1 MKNKKKSR
9 RSFDLNSYHFIITG
23 IEDNSSHVT
32 AIHKLLRSNPA
43 SLSIFLNDEKIR
55 ETFSKEKSVAIIETL
70 EDVKINDSGDDN
82 AEKIIITDILNLDNC
97 INETSN
103 FNKQDHDIA
112 ILQSASGNE
121 SVFIKNFLFKSINW
135 NKNVN
140 QIEDIITFF
149 RKNYIECTNYKIHI
163 LDTENNNIELKNYL
177 NLSLAG
183 HHILRLKSALNPS
196 FLTNEIFLRRVKHVF
211 AEPLFFRSLFVA
223 ISIVLFFLFPILS
236 FDAGISGDE
245 DKHVDQAQKVY
256 SYFQTLGEDTSY
268 MTSPHGPFYAY
279 NITFDVVLHVLIQKW
294 NIDNVYDFR
303 HLVNSYTGYFAVL
316 FCGLLVTFL
325 AGWRAGVIAL
335 ILLFFSPR
343 FLGHSLNNP
352 KDIPFALGY
361 VFSIYY
367 MFKFIKALPKFSI
380 KDSILIAI
388 GIGFTLNIRIG
399 GLLLIAFLFFFTG
412 LQTISQFK
420 LRDIFQTRL
429 SYIGK
434 LIMLLIGISILGYV
448 IGFIFWP
455 YGLEDPIRNPMESL
469 KNMTNFKISLKQT
482 FEGKVI
488 WSDNVPWY
496 YTLKYMV
503 ISIPA
508 IVLLGFGISFISIRP
523 LGKKYGWL
531 QIFMLFFACLFPLI
545 YIIIKE
551 SNVYGGWRHMNFTYV
566 MIVVLAA
573 IAINHLFF
581 YFKKTTYKYGAY
593 AIFLILLLHPI
604 IHIIKNHPY
613 QYIYFNELIGGVNG
627 AYGNYEMD
635 YYYNTLKE
643 SSEWL
648 TENKLKQSEKSNIIV
663 ATNHAGIVGYYLKD
677 LDKKTSVRYVRFYDR
692 GNYNWDYAVIAN
704 SYINPYQQRNGY
716 WPPANTIHEVKVDKA
731 VVGAVIERKDKNDFH
746 GYQAMKEKN
755 YFKAE
760 LHLKKAL
767 EANPNNEVAR
777 INLAKIY
784 IDQNRL
790 NEANGI
796 VNGTLKIYENY
807 DKALNLLGIIYL
819 KKREFNHALGVFN
832 RITQVNP
839 KFVNAYHN
847 IGVVLLN
854 QKKNEQ
860 ALDYFRKALKVN
872 SKYKPSYMAIAH
884 ILRQAG
890 KEEEAQRYVDAANR
904 L

>member
-1 MKNKKKSR
+1 M
-9 RSFDLNSYHFIITG
+9 NSYHFIITG
-23 IEDNSSHVT
+23 IEDNSSHVS

-140 QIEDIITFF
+140 PIEDIITFF

-163 LDTENNNIELKNYL
+163 LDTEKNNIELKNYL

-196 FLTNEIFLRRVKHVF
+196 FSTDEIFLRREKHVF

-256 SYFQTLGEDTSY
+256 SYFQTHGEDTSY

-279 NITFDVVLHVLIQKW
+279 NITFDVVLHVLIQKL
-294 NIDNVYDFR
+294 NIENVYDFR
-303 HLVNSYTGYFAVL
+303 HFVNSFTGYFAVL

-367 MFKFIKALPKFSI
+367 MFKFVKTLPRISI
-380 KDSILIAI
+380 KDSILIAL

-399 GLLLIAFLFFFTG
+399 GLLLIAILFLFAALHT
-412 LQTISQFK
+412 LSNFK
-420 LRDIFQTRL
+420 LKELFKAKL
-429 SYIGK
+429 PYVGK
-434 LIMLLIGISILGYV
+434 LIAVLAGICVVGYV

-455 YGLEDPIRNPMESL
+455 YGLEDPLKNPLESL

-482 FEGKVI
+482 FEGEVI

-496 YTLKYMV
+496 YTVKYML
-503 ISIPA
+503 ITIPL
-508 IVLLGFGISFISIRP
+508 IVLIGLTVSIFTFLP
-523 LGKKYGWL
+523 LSRKYGWL
-531 QIFMLFFACLFPLI
+531 NIFMVFFTFLFPLI
-545 YIIIKE
+545 YIIIRE
-551 SNVYGGWRHMNFTYV
+551 SNVYGGWRHMNFSYV
-566 MIVVLAA
+566 IIVGLAA
-573 IAINHLFF
+573 TGLNHLFY
-581 YFKKTTYKYGAY
+581 YFRNKNIKYAVYGL
-593 AIFLILLLHPI
+593 ITILLLHPVA
-604 IHIIKNHPY
+604 HIIKNHPY
-613 QYIYFNELIGGVNG
+613 QYIYFNQLAGGING

-635 YYYNTLKE
+635 YYYHSLKE
-643 SSEWL
+643 SSNWL
-648 TENKLKQSEKSNIIV
+648 INNEIDTTANKKTIV
-663 ATNHAGIVGYYLKD
+663 ATNHAEIVKYYFREYTD
-677 LDKKTSVRYVRFYDR
+677 HVTVTYVRFYDR

-704 SYINPYQQRNGY
+704 SYINPYQQKNGY
-716 WPPANTIHEVKVDKA
+716 WPPANTIHEIKVNKA
-731 VVGAVIERKDKNDFH
+731 VVGAVIERKDKNDH
-746 GYQAMKEKN
+746 LGYQAMKEKN

-760 LHLKKAL
+760 VHLKKAL

-777 INLAKIY
+777 INLAKLY

-796 VNGTLKIYENY
+796 VNGTLKIYHNY

-819 KKREFNHALGVFN
+819 KKREFNNALGVFN

-854 QKKNEQ
+854 QKKNQQ
-860 ALDYFRKALKVN
+860 ALDYFQKALKVN

-890 KEEEAQRYVDAANR
+890 KEEEAQRYVDAANK